1 MSTNDNIFIACATR
15 TGCIAIMASSS
26 VVVLG
31 REPSLSPKGSSEN
44 SPFLGDAISLD
55 NDISDDFPISA
66 LPRIPQ
72 KNHQKLKC
80 EYLRGIGVVE
90 GSCVVTLTTC
100 HGLAWA
106 CNFEPYQLWLP
117 IMIFTRVVSVVA
129 VACHALIMFGDPGT
143 VFRSRETCYPVPPV
157 VAERLRAGDKLDDL
171 DNVRGEEWSSYC
183 VRCCVWRRQVPLPQ
197 RKPSYFHSLLPPRF
211 QKACMC
217 VISKRAHHCS
227 VCQICTTD
235 FDHHCG
241 VLGKCIAGNNY
252 TTFQTLIVCAHSAPI
267 VSMCAVLLAIVQHY
281 GFSDGMKYA
290 IGGSL
295 LLFLTIG
302 SQIFTPIGIPFRV
315 AIRWIV
321 NLHNGRSGWRVAPS
335 NMVRGRSLAPDD
347 DF

>member
-1 MSTNDNIFIACATR
+1 MS
-15 TGCIAIMASSS
+15 SSS

-90 GSCVVTLTTC
+90 GSCVITLTTC

-129 VACHALIMFGDPGT
+129 VVCHALIMFGDPGT

-183 VRCCVWRRQVPLPQ
+183 VRCCVWRRSSGKLESACLPADCDMRVCEAGPLQNVRPLCLSS
-197 RKPSYFHSLLPPRF
+197 PN
-211 QKACMC
+211 QKGL
-217 VISKRAHHCS
+217 
-227 VCQICTTD
+227 
-235 FDHHCG
+235 CG
-241 VLGKCIAGNNY
+241 GKA
-252 TTFQTLIVCAHSAPI
+252 
-267 VSMCAVLLAIVQHY
+267 
-281 GFSDGMKYA
+281 
-290 IGGSL
+290 
-295 LLFLTIG
+295 
-302 SQIFTPIGIPFRV
+302 
-315 AIRWIV
+315 
-321 NLHNGRSGWRVAPS
+321 
-335 NMVRGRSLAPDD
+335 
-347 DF
+347 